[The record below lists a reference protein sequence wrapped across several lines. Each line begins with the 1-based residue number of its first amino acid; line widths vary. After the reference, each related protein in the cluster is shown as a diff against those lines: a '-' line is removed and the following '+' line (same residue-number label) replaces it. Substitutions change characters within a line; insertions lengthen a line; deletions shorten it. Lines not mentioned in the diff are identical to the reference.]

1 MAKKTKIKRTLL
13 ALLTCQISTFVFAQN
28 NTDDKELDYLSL
40 SLEELGKI
48 KVSIATGNETPI
60 EQAPAVAS
68 VITAEDI
75 KGLGLQDLDDI
86 LQIVPGL
93 HVSVSPITYT
103 PIYTFRGIRGT
114 LNNPEILMLING
126 IPITSV
132 FAGDRGPVWGGLPA
146 NNISRIEVIRGP
158 GSSLYGADAFA
169 GVINI
174 ITKTTK
180 GFRGVE
186 TGVRL
191 GSFDSANTWIIGSEK
206 FGQFESTGY
215 LSVGTTNGHDRTIN
229 SDAQTA
235 NDNAF
240 GTTAS
245 LAPDSVNT
253 NYNSLDGSF
262 DIANQ
267 QWRFRSGLNIREN
280 LGDGAGTSQALNLEN
295 EHSSLR
301 WTTDLTY
308 NPQVKSSNW
317 QPEIQA
323 SYMYYREKS
332 ELTLFPAGTDFSA
345 VGGGSF
351 PDGIIGNPEKWER
364 HYRTSASGLYTGFD
378 NHNIRIGIGYTVADL
393 YKIRESKNFEFV
405 GVLPT
410 SLGSVIDV
418 SNTAPFIRPRKRTV
432 KYVYAQDEWN
442 FATNWILTSGIRYDN
457 YSDFGS
463 TTNPRLALVWN
474 TSDAVTS
481 KLLYGEAFRAPAFN
495 ELYSES
501 NPVITGNSNLEPQ
514 KIKTLEAAINWKTS
528 PSFNLGANI
537 FRYEMTDIIRY
548 VPNDIPASGSTAA
561 NIGEQTGQGLELEFI
576 WGATAALRI
585 QGNYGLQQS
594 EDKVTGRDAGLAPEH
609 TAHLRG
615 DWQFAQHWT
624 ANMQINWVADRRR
637 EPNDTREEIDDYTLV
652 NLSLRKVNPNKN
664 WSLSFSILNIFDE
677 DAREPSPGPGPTT
690 GATVLIPDD
699 LPLAGRSVFAQLIY
713 QL

>member
-1 MAKKTKIKRTLL
+1 MSI
-13 ALLTCQISTFVFAQN
+13 FVSAQN
-28 NTDDKELDYLSL
+28 NTSDKELDYLSL

-75 KGLGLQDLDDI
+75 KGLGLQNLDDI

-93 HVSVSPITYT
+93 HVSVSPVTYS

-114 LNNPEILMLING
+114 LTNPEILMLING

-132 FAGDRGPVWGGLPA
+132 FAGDRGIQWGGFPA

-158 GSSLYGADAFA
+158 GSALYGADAFA

-174 ITKTTK
+174 ITKTTED
-180 GFRGVE
+180 FRGIE
-186 TGVRL
+186 TGIRV
-191 GSFDSANTWIIGSEK
+191 GSFDSLNTWIITSGKLGK
-206 FGQFESTGY
+206 FDSSGY
-215 LSVGTTNGHDRTIN
+215 LSVGTTNGQDRTIN

-235 NDNAF
+235 NDNVF
-240 GTTAS
+240 GTNAS
-245 LAPDSVNT
+245 LAPGPVNT
-253 NYNSLDGSF
+253 GYDSLDGNF
-262 DIANQ
+262 DISDN
-267 QWRFRSGLNIREN
+267 QWRFRSSLNVRKN
-280 LGDGAGTSQALNLEN
+280 LESGAGTTQALDPEGDGP
-295 EHSSLR
+295 STRFTS
-301 WTTDLTY
+301 DLTY
-308 NPQVKSSNW
+308 TPQLNSSNW

-351 PDGIIGNPEKWER
+351 PNGVIGNPEKWER
-364 HYRTSASGLYTGFD
+364 HYRVSASGLYTGFHH
-378 NHNIRIGIGYTVADL
+378 HNIRIGTGYTVADL

-405 GVLPT
+405 GILPN
-410 SLGSVIDV
+410 SLGSVVDV

-432 KYVYAQDEWN
+432 KYVYVQDEWN
-442 FATNWILTSGIRYDN
+442 FATNWVLTSGVRYDD

-474 TSDAVTS
+474 TSDSVTS
-481 KLLYGEAFRAPAFN
+481 KLLYGEAFRAPAFT
-495 ELYSES
+495 ELYSEN

-514 KIKTLEAAINWKTS
+514 KIKTIEAAINWKAS

-548 VPNDIPASGSTAA
+548 VPNDIPTSGSTAA
-561 NIGEQTGQGLELEFI
+561 NIGEQTGQGLEFEFI
-576 WGATAALRI
+576 WDATAALRI

-594 EDKVTGRDAGLAPEH
+594 EDEVTGRDAGLAPEN

-615 DWQFAQHWT
+615 DWQFAPHWA

-664 WSLSFSILNIFDE
+664 WSFSLSILNVFDE
-677 DAREPSPGPGPTT
+677 DAREPSPGPTT
-690 GATVLIPDD
+690 GTTASIPND
-699 LPLAGRSVFAQLIY
+699 LPLAGRSIFAQLIY